1 MNALAGW
8 IGAER
13 DRSRMNE
20 GGPGLAL
27 SRSSGGSRAANADDG
42 APRKH
47 AAFHSSRRPDRKA
60 PAAHAAS
67 SRRRLGLTRPGRI
80 SGDGLA
86 CADVPRDHAAG
97 PDNRPVTNRHARQDN
112 GAAPDPD
119 IAADSHR
126 TPELNAAAP
135 GLGIAGMVGGVD
147 LRRRSD
153 LRSIADGHFDD
164 IKDDAIE
171 IQENFIAETD
181 VIAKVAEERRADHGA
196 RADMTET
203 LGQQRVAL
211 RHGQRQRRVV
221 AHQPG
226 FVRSLIG
233 GYFGIAGTIKF
244 AREHLLLFGFGQPMT
259 PSFGNALGTAAS
271 AARARALSSSI
282 CRTSASTL
290 SNFNSS
296 RMKAMKAVSS
306 AAP

>member
-1 MNALAGW
+1 
-8 IGAER
+8 
-13 DRSRMNE
+13 MNE
-20 GGPGLAL
+20 WDPGLAL
-27 SRSSGGSRAANADDG
+27 SQSSGGSRAANADDG

-47 AAFHSSRRPDRKA
+47 AAFHSSRGPDRKA
-60 PAAHAAS
+60 PAAYVAS
-67 SRRRLGLTRPGRI
+67 SKRRLGLTRPGRI

-97 PDNRPVTNRHARQDN
+97 PDHRAVANRHAGQDN

-119 IAADSHR
+119 ITADSHR
-126 TPELNAAAP
+126 SPEFGPPAP

-164 IKDDAIE
+164 IQDDAIE

-181 VIAKVAEERRADHGA
+181 VIAKVAEKRRGAHGGC
-196 RADMTET
+196 ADMIET
-203 LGQQRVAL
+203 LGQQRVAR

-226 FVRSLIG
+226 FVGGLIG

-244 AREHLLLFGFGQPMT
+244 AREHPLLFGSGQPMT
-259 PSFGNALGTAAS
+259 PSFGNAPGAAAN
-271 AARARALSSSI
+271 AARALALSLSI
-282 CRTSASTL
+282 WRTSAST
-290 SNFNSS
+290 
-296 RMKAMKAVSS
+296 
-306 AAP
+306 

>member
-1 MNALAGW
+1 MS
-8 IGAER
+8 R
-13 DRSRMNE
+13 D
-20 GGPGLAL
+20 PGLAL
-27 SRSSGGSRAANADDG
+27 SQSSGGSRAANADDG

-60 PAAHAAS
+60 PAAHVAS

-97 PDNRPVTNRHARQDN
+97 PDHRAVTNRHAWQDN
-112 GAAPDPD
+112 GATADPD
-119 IAADSHR
+119 VAADPHR
-126 TPELNAAAP
+126 TSEFEPPAP
-135 GLGIAGMVGGVD
+135 RFGIPGMVGGVD

-164 IKDDAIE
+164 IQDDAIE
-171 IQENFIAETD
+171 VQENFIAETD
-181 VIAKVAEERRADHGA
+181 VIAKVAEERWANHGA

-203 LGQQRVAL
+203 LGQQRVTL
-211 RHGQRQRRVV
+211 RNGQRQRRVV

-226 FVRSLIG
+226 FVGSLIG

-244 AREHLLLFGFGQPMT
+244 AREHLLLFGSGQPIT
-259 PSFGNALGTAAS
+259 PSFGNAPGAAAN
-271 AARARALSSSI
+271 AARALALSLSI
-282 CRTSASTL
+282 WRTSASTL

-296 RMKAMKAVSS
+296 RMKAMKAVSI

>member
-1 MNALAGW
+1 MS
-8 IGAER
+8 R
-13 DRSRMNE
+13 D
-20 GGPGLAL
+20 PGLAL
-27 SRSSGGSRAANADDG
+27 SQSSGGSRAANADDG

-47 AAFHSSRRPDRKA
+47 AAFHSSRGPDRKA
-60 PAAHAAS
+60 PAAHVAS
-67 SRRRLGLTRPGRI
+67 FRRRLGLARPGRI
-80 SGDGLA
+80 SGDGYA
-86 CADVPRDHAAG
+86 CADVPRDHAA
-97 PDNRPVTNRHARQDN
+97 
-112 GAAPDPD
+112 
-119 IAADSHR
+119 DSHR
-126 TPELNAAAP
+126 TPELDAAAP

-164 IKDDAIE
+164 IQDDAIE
-171 IQENFIAETD
+171 VQENFIAETD
-181 VIAKVAEERRADHGA
+181 VVAKVAEERRADHGA

-233 GYFGIAGTIKF
+233 GYFGIAGPIKF
-244 AREHLLLFGFGQPMT
+244 AREHLLLFGAGQPIA
-259 PSFGNALGTAAS
+259 PSFGNALGAAAS

-296 RMKAMKAVSS
+296 RMKPMKAVSS